1 MAFRTIVGQERAIRF
16 LQQALESTRLAHAY
30 LFYGPNGTGKKLTA
44 LQFTK
49 ALYCST
55 LVIDACDT
63 CVACRKV
70 ATGNH
75 PDLLMRHLDGSAV
88 GIDDIRTIQ
97 HRLSYRPYEHHR
109 TTIILDGCE
118 TLTLPAANALLKT
131 LEEPPESAL
140 IILLTCKKDAL
151 PLTILS
157 RCQLVPFRPLPP
169 SHIQIILERH
179 GVDSA
184 TANIAAALAEGSLET
199 YTPADCATMLV
210 NRHTAYTLLQEVVQS
225 KGISIFNQARQ
236 LAGRRAQCEALLHW
250 LTLLCRDLVM
260 LHVAPSVPL
269 YNHDLRSELFLL
281 TQRLSVERL
290 LDTYTLIEKLR
301 QYLTMNINSQLIF
314 EHLLVYFQQILA
326 SAALSGIRRDAS
338 FT

>member
-1 MAFRTIVGQERAIRF
+1 
-16 LQQALESTRLAHAY
+16 
-30 LFYGPNGTGKKLTA
+30 
-44 LQFTK
+44 
-49 ALYCST
+49 
-55 LVIDACDT
+55 
-63 CVACRKV
+63 
-70 ATGNH
+70 
-75 PDLLMRHLDGSAV
+75 
-88 GIDDIRTIQ
+88 
-97 HRLSYRPYEHHR
+97 
-109 TTIILDGCE
+109 
-118 TLTLPAANALLKT
+118 
-131 LEEPPESAL
+131 
-140 IILLTCKKDAL
+140 
-151 PLTILS
+151 
-157 RCQLVPFRPLPP
+157 
-169 SHIQIILERH
+169 LERH

-184 TANIAAALAEGSLET
+184 TASIAAALAEGSLET
-199 YTPADCATMLV
+199 YTPANCATMLA

-225 KGISIFNQARQ
+225 KGVSIFNQARQ
-236 LAGRRAQCEALLHW
+236 LAGKRAQCEALLHW

-269 YNHDLRSELFLL
+269 YNHDLRSELFIL

>member
-1 MAFRTIVGQERAIRF
+1 MAFRAIVGQEHAIRF
-16 LQQALESTRLAHAY
+16 LQQVLESTRLAHAY
-30 LFYGPNGTGKKLTA
+30 LFYGPSGTGKKLAA

-49 ALYCST
+49 ALYCPT
-55 LVIDACDT
+55 LVTDACDA
-63 CVACRKV
+63 CVVCRRV

-75 PDLLMRHLDGSAV
+75 PDLLMMHLEGAAV
-88 GIDDIRTIQ
+88 RIDDIRTIQ
-97 HRLSYRPYEHHR
+97 HRLSYKPYEHHR

-157 RCQLVPFRPLPP
+157 RCQLIPFRPLTP
-169 SHIQIILERH
+169 SHIQIILERQ
-179 GVDSA
+179 GVDPM
-184 TANIAAALAEGSLET
+184 TASIAATLAEGSLEA
-199 YTPADCATMLV
+199 YTPADCATMLA
-210 NRHTAYTLLQEVVQS
+210 NRHTAYTLLQEVVQARGVS
-225 KGISIFNQARQ
+225 LFNQARQ
-236 LAGRRAQCEALLHW
+236 LAGKRPQCEALLHW

-260 LHVAPSVPL
+260 LHVAPSMPL
-269 YNHDLRSELFLL
+269 YNHDLRSELLPL

-301 QYLTMNINSQLIF
+301 QYLTININSQLIF
-314 EHLLVYFQQILA
+314 EHLLIYFQQTMATA
-326 SAALSGIRRDAS
+326 SLPGIGRDTS
-338 FT
+338 LT